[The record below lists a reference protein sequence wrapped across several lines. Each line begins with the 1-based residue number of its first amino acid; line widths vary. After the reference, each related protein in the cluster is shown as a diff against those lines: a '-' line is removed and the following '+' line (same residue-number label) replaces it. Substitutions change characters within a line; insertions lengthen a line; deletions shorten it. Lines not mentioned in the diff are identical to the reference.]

1 MFLLMRPGATPP
13 PAEPVVVDT
22 STTPASFLRRL
33 IAAWP
38 WYTIPSA
45 IFASGHQ
52 VFEALVPVIMGAA
65 IDDAIARTDAPRLVL
80 WCIVLVLN
88 FLALDMC
95 SRFGRRFGVNGQLRV
110 EHQLRM
116 AVTDRLTHPAGLA
129 FTERRSPGELLS
141 IASADVQRTA
151 QVRELVMRPLANVTA
166 LLFSAA
172 ILLTIDWRLGLGI
185 IVGGGTL
192 VWAATAASA
201 PLQQRAGERQQA
213 VGKAAGVAADLV
225 QGYRTLRGLGAT
237 NVAAERYRTSSRQA
251 LARTLDANR
260 SEAMLVGWSTIV
272 GGALVVGV
280 AVLAGWMA
288 MRGQISV
295 GELITVVG
303 LTQFI
308 SDPMAQ
314 LGRDASAL
322 WAQSK
327 ASAAR
332 VLGVLQT
339 PAADTASAADA
350 AGASVDAASSDTPA
364 AGKGLSIAGATI
376 NPGQLVVVRSS
387 APTMSALAQ
396 SLAKQPDVLVAPHVA
411 DLFGGTVAENVR
423 TPGVSDAAVLEAVAA
438 VNLDPEKETG
448 EQGTQI
454 SGGQR
459 QRVALARAVAAAPR
473 TLVLV
478 DPTTAVDSVTE
489 QATARRVQQ
498 IRQVTGGTTVVLTSS
513 PAWIA
518 VADQT
523 VEA

>member
-1 MFLLMRPGATPP
+1 MLLLMRPGATPP
-13 PAEPVVVDT
+13 PPEPVVVDD

-38 WYTIPSA
+38 MYTVVSA
-45 IFASGHQ
+45 VCASGHQ

-65 IDDAIARTDAPRLVL
+65 IDDAIANSDGARLLL
-80 WCIVLVLN
+80 WCAVLVAN
-88 FLALDMC
+88 FIALDMC

-116 AVTDRLTHPAGLA
+116 AVTDRLTDPAGLDFA
-129 FTERRSPGELLS
+129 ERRSPGELLS

-151 QVRELVMRPLANVTA
+151 QIRELVMRPLANVTA

-185 IVGGGTL
+185 VLGGGTL

-201 PLQQRAGERQQA
+201 PLQARAGERQQA
-213 VGKAAGVAADLV
+213 VGKAAGVASDLV

-237 NVAAERYRTSSRQA
+237 NVASERYRTSSRQA

-288 MRGQISV
+288 MHGQISV

-308 SDPMAQ
+308 ADPMAQ

-332 VLGVLQT
+332 VLGVLRTLSMPVPDDQPGQDGRELT
-339 PAADTASAADA
+339 I
-350 AGASVDAASSDTPA
+350 AGASIDAGS
-364 AGKGLSIAGATI
+364 
-376 NPGQLVVVRSS
+376 LVVIRSD
-387 APTMSALAQ
+387 APTMS
-396 SLAKQPDVLVAPHVA
+396 SLAESLSRRADILVAPHAA
-411 DLFGGTVAENVR
+411 DLFGGTVAENVH
-423 TPGVSDAAVLEAVAA
+423 TPGATDANIRAAIDA
-438 VNLDPEKETG
+438 VNLDPGKETG
-448 EQGTQI
+448 EQGNQI

-459 QRVALARAVAAAPR
+459 QRVALARAVAAAPQ
-473 TLVLV
+473 TLVLI

-489 QATARRVQQ
+489 QAIARTVAQ
-498 IRQVTGGTTVVLTSS
+498 IRRDAGGTTVVLTSA
-513 PAWIA
+513 PAWLA
-518 VADQT
+518 VADKV